1 MVWFCNYYGLE
12 LTAFVWGK
20 CCISHHRDFSQLVPL
35 RTTKWII
42 MSVVWQICRTSLQVF
57 SCDMTITPNPL
68 DNPDI
73 AAITQ
78 TNLANKA
85 WLVNTLLVSAAHLE
99 IITCG
104 AFVGL

>member
-1 MVWFCNYYGLE
+1 
-12 LTAFVWGK
+12 
-20 CCISHHRDFSQLVPL
+20 
-35 RTTKWII
+35 

-57 SCDMTITPNPL
+57 SCDMAITPNPL

-85 WLVNTLLVSAAHLE
+85 RLVNTLLVSAAHLE